1 MKRALIALAAVAFVA
16 AAISV
21 ARANSGEDTPKAEPT
36 SATNRDLVKQQ
47 TKAQAEEVMKAQADL
62 AEKVAQDNRAQGQQ
76 TLVIT
81 IREESPGEV
90 WVAGKVDGKPA
101 CVTPP
106 KKDPTFVEVTADQ
119 DGPTL
124 KSETAPLE
132 AALLKNGACE
142 AVLELFVPDTRRYRV
157 TIGGAGKASFKPVD
171 VQNADHPIKVTIVG

>member
-1 MKRALIALAAVAFVA
+1 MKRVLITLAGVAFVV
-16 AAISV
+16 AAISI
-21 ARANSGEDTPKAEPT
+21 ARANSGDDTPKAEPT

-47 TKAQAEEVMKAQADL
+47 TKAQAEELTKAQAHL
-62 AEKVAQDNRAQGQQ
+62 AEKMAQDTRAQGQQ
-76 TLVIT
+76 TLIVT
-81 IREESPGEV
+81 MREESPGQV
-90 WVAGKVDGKPA
+90 WVPGRVDGKPA

-106 KKDPTFVEVTADQ
+106 KRDPTFVEVTAGQ

-142 AVLELFVPDTRRYRV
+142 AVLELFVPETRRYRV

-171 VQNADHPIKVTIVG
+171 VQNADHPVTVTFVG